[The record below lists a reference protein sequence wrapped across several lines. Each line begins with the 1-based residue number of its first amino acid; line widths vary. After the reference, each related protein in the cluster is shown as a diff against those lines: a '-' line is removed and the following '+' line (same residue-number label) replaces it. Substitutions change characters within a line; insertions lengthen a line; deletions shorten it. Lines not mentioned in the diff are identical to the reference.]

1 MASEDNRMSGW
12 VKRYARVGTSVGGL
26 AARVAGQRY
35 LGIPV
40 IRRAMQ
46 PSCGV
51 RSAGLRGR

>member
-40 IRRAMQ
+40 RRAMQ